1 MFYSYLTHLRLG
13 VLLTVMGTGFT
24 CLHGGTEVS
33 LSGTRWFINGRVTNA
48 GSAAEGLLM
57 NVRMVNATFEDLNK
71 SDFDP
76 EANTR
81 AFLARLPEYAASG
94 VNAFTFCLQGG
105 NPEYEGAVNSAFAAD
120 GSLRPDYMR
129 RIERVLR
136 ACDEQGVA
144 VILSYYYQR
153 QIKLLKNEAAIRAG
167 VKNATR
173 WIVER
178 GFKHVMVEVAN
189 EHAHGGFKGVPVIQ
203 TPAGQASL
211 LRIVKQIAPRILVT
225 ASGYSSGRVSPV
237 VAEACD
243 FLSPHWNLAK
253 LEDIP
258 ARIEMLRRFGKPL
271 VCNEDLRHNDQ
282 DLLAA
287 LRTSVEHGC
296 SYGLMAKDINQTY
309 PFRFQGTADSPA
321 FYTELRALTLP
332 RTKTIVEHNGIVQ
345 FEAEDGAGDW
355 KRISAPTREAVQ
367 DPGSGVMRYEIE
379 FTQPGKYY
387 VFLLARQGEAG
398 RGKGKENDV
407 ALTLGGEKLY
417 GVDDSTRPTG
427 LRSSGEWNW
436 GWRPK
441 GPGSHTPAAIR
452 DNPAYFL
459 VKQPGRL
466 RFEMVHRS
474 DNFAVDRIMMKLND
488 PALPQ

>member
-1 MFYSYLTHLRLG
+1 MLFLAI
-13 VLLTVMGTGFT
+13 GTGIA
-24 CLHGGTEVS
+24 CLSGGTEVS
-33 LSGTRWFINGRVTNA
+33 LSGTRWLINGKATNP

-57 NVRMVNATFEDLNK
+57 NVRMVNATFEDLK
-71 SDFDP
+71 KPDFDP
-76 EANTR
+76 DANTR
-81 AFLARLPEYAASG
+81 VFLAHLPEYAASG

-105 NPEYEGAVNSAFAAD
+105 NPEYEGAVNSAFATD
-120 GSLRPDYMR
+120 GALRPEYMR
-129 RIERVLR
+129 RIERVIR

-153 QIKLLKNEAAIRAG
+153 QIKLLRDEAAIRAG
-167 VKNATR
+167 VENATR
-173 WIVER
+173 WIVGR

-189 EHAHGGFKGVPVIQ
+189 EHAHGGFKGAAVIQ

-211 LRIVKQIAPRILVT
+211 LRLVKQVAPNLLVT
-225 ASGYSSGRVSPV
+225 ASGYSSGRVSPM

-271 VCNEDLRHNDQ
+271 VCNEDLRGSDH

-296 SYGLMAKDINQTY
+296 SYGLMAKDVNQTY

-321 FYTELRALTLP
+321 FYTVLRELTSPRATS
-332 RTKTIVEHNGIVQ
+332 IVERNGIVD
-345 FEAEDGAGDW
+345 FEAEDGVGDW
-355 KRISAPTREAVQ
+355 NRISTPTGEGVL

-379 FTQPGKYY
+379 FTQPGRYY
-387 VFLLARQGEAG
+387 VFILARQGEAG

-407 ALTLGGEKLY
+407 ALTLGGETLY
-417 GVDDSTRPTG
+417 GVDNSTRPDG
-427 LRSSGEWNW
+427 LRSSGEWKW

-452 DNPAYFL
+452 DKPAYFL

-466 RFEMVHRS
+466 LFEMTHRS
-474 DNFAVDRIMMKLND
+474 ENFAVDRVMMKLND
-488 PALPQ
+488 SIPPQ

>member
-33 LSGTRWFINGRVTNA
+33 LSGTRWFINGRVTNE

-120 GSLRPDYMR
+120 GSLRPEYMR

-136 ACDEQGVA
+136 ACDEEGVA

-167 VKNATR
+167 VENATR
-173 WIVER
+173 WIAER

-189 EHAHGGFKGVPVIQ
+189 EHAHGGFKGEPVIQ

-211 LRIVKQIAPRILVT
+211 LRLVKQIAPGILVT
-225 ASGYSSGRVSPV
+225 ASGYSSGQVSPV
-237 VAEACD
+237 AAEACD
-243 FLSPHWNLAK
+243 FLS
-253 LEDIP
+253 
-258 ARIEMLRRFGKPL
+258 
-271 VCNEDLRHNDQ
+271 
-282 DLLAA
+282 
-287 LRTSVEHGC
+287 
-296 SYGLMAKDINQTY
+296 
-309 PFRFQGTADSPA
+309 
-321 FYTELRALTLP
+321 
-332 RTKTIVEHNGIVQ
+332 
-345 FEAEDGAGDW
+345 
-355 KRISAPTREAVQ
+355 
-367 DPGSGVMRYEIE
+367 
-379 FTQPGKYY
+379 
-387 VFLLARQGEAG
+387 
-398 RGKGKENDV
+398 
-407 ALTLGGEKLY
+407 
-417 GVDDSTRPTG
+417 
-427 LRSSGEWNW
+427 
-436 GWRPK
+436 
-441 GPGSHTPAAIR
+441 
-452 DNPAYFL
+452 
-459 VKQPGRL
+459 
-466 RFEMVHRS
+466 
-474 DNFAVDRIMMKLND
+474 
-488 PALPQ
+488 